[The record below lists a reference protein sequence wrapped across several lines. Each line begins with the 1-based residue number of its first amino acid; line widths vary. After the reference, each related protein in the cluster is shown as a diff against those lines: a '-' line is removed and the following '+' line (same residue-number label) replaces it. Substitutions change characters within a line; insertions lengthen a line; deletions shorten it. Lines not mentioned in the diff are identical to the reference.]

1 MNPNHYTGDVYSFEK
16 LSELREESVARSA
29 ARRQALGPA
38 PKGPGVR
45 AIATILRRSA
55 DRLAPL
61 ERETPEYP
69 PASHLLGGI

>member
-1 MNPNHYTGDVYSFEK
+1 MTPNHYTGEIYSFEK
-16 LSELREESVARSA
+16 LSQLREETLARNA
-29 ARRQALGPA
+29 VRRQALGPA
-38 PKGPGVR
+38 PKGAGVR